1 MDENIKTAIEHAF
14 NDNPS
19 EMRDSLFAAMQ
30 DRVVAAIEQKKQE
43 IASSL
48 ITGHKKEE

>member
-1 MDENIKTAIEHAF
+1 MEENIKSAVEHAF
-14 NDNPS
+14 NDNPA

-30 DRVVAAIEQKKQE
+30 DKVMAAIEQKKQE

-48 ITGHKKEE
+48 VTGYKKEE